1 MKVGLAQMKYF
12 LQDDVYSALMWLY
25 PDGFHHQ
32 HMQKTCILASKNE
45 SVDAWNALVQL
56 LNPVEEIHELAS
68 HDYRCDVDD
77 QYIGHVFRFLD
88 SVSI

>member
-1 MKVGLAQMKYF
+1 MK
-12 LQDDVYSALMWLY
+12 
-25 PDGFHHQ
+25 
-32 HMQKTCILASKNE
+32 KTCILASKNE

-77 QYIGHVFRFLD
+77 PFGYLANCLD
-88 SVSI
+88 EMTLNKFNANCIPKHILYYASRLMIYVLLLVH

>member
-1 MKVGLAQMKYF
+1 MK
-12 LQDDVYSALMWLY
+12 
-25 PDGFHHQ
+25 
-32 HMQKTCILASKNE
+32 KTCILASKNE

-88 SVSI
+88 SVLI